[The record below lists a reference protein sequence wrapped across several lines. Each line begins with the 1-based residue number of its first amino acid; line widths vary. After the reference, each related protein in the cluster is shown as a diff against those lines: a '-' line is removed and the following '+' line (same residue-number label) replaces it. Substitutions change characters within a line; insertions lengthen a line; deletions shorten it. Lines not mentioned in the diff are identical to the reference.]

1 MKQIRILETN
11 VANQIAAGEVI
22 ERPASVIK
30 ELAENSLDAGSTSI
44 TIEIQGGGIEY
55 MRVTDNGGGV
65 SYDDAAVAFERHATS
80 KLATAE
86 DLTHIETLGF
96 RGEALASIA
105 AVSKITMKTQ
115 TEDSGAGAQVVIEG
129 GKLLDHSQCGCPN
142 GTSIEVKNLFYNVPA
157 RLKFLKSTRS
167 ESGYVADYVARL
179 IMARPDVSFKLVQDS
194 RILYH
199 SAGDNNLKNA
209 IYTVYGAA
217 IIPNLHEVRFDDG
230 YMFITGFV
238 GDESVSQSNRN
249 RQSLYINNRYI
260 KSAKLSFA
268 VQRAF
273 DTRIMRGRF
282 PFAVLKIQMSSRDI
296 DVNVHPNKLDVR
308 FKDET
313 RVTGSM
319 VRAVMAA
326 ISGKRNID
334 SIAGQA
340 DITNTVDRMEQETS
354 KPIWPIIDTIENVE
368 RYTHNHNKETS
379 KNNDEAI
386 WTPALSDTPYSGVRP
401 VNGRI
406 KLRDGQGRP
415 DVNDLTVMPKSASVT
430 GEIDQEQEAGQIT
443 KNSSIPPAT
452 EVAPSSEKA
461 NPSLTIRQG
470 KIDLDISRFKVLDCA
485 FNAYW
490 IVEQDNDLYLIDQH
504 AAHERRL
511 YEELISDKLRLQ
523 SQILLTPQIIKFAPR
538 EFDAIIE
545 NLEDLTAM
553 GFDIEEFGAFTVSV
567 RAVPYMFD
575 GPQSVDF
582 LKEAADIFIN
592 QSKATAA
599 DLKRSAII
607 QLSCKHAIKAGQ
619 YIDRSEIL
627 GLLSYFAKDGAPL
640 TCPHG
645 RPVIVRLSKR
655 EIEKMFK
662 RVL

>member
-1 MKQIRILETN
+1 MRQIRILETN

-55 MRVTDNGGGV
+55 MRVTDNGGGI

-105 AVSKITMKTQ
+105 SVSKVTMKTQ

-157 RLKFLKSTRS
+157 RLKFLKSARS
-167 ESGYVADYVARL
+167 ESGHIADYAARL

-194 RILYH
+194 KVLYH
-199 SAGDNNLKNA
+199 SAGDNSLINA

-217 IIPNLHEVRFDDG
+217 IVPNLREVRFDDG

-249 RQSLYINNRYI
+249 RQSFYINNRYI

-268 VQRAF
+268 IQRAF

-282 PFAVLKIQMSSRDI
+282 PFAVLKMQMSSKDI

-308 FKDET
+308 FKDEL
-313 RVTGSM
+313 RVTGSI

-334 SIAGQA
+334 PIAGKA
-340 DITNTVDRMEQETS
+340 DIANAADKFEQETAKS
-354 KPIWPIIDTIENVE
+354 IWPVIDTIENVE
-368 RYTHNHNKETS
+368 RHTHNKETL
-379 KNNDEAI
+379 KNNDGAI
-386 WTPALSDTPYSGVRP
+386 WTPALSEGPYSGDRP

-406 KLRDGQGRP
+406 KVREGRGKP
-415 DVNDLTVMPKSASVT
+415 HDNDLVVMPNSASIN
-430 GEIDQEQEAGQIT
+430 GGILKEQETEQFT
-443 KNSSIPPAT
+443 QNSYMPPT
-452 EVAPSSEKA
+452 PKTDPVCEKT
-461 NPSLTIRQG
+461 NPSLTITQE
-470 KIDLDISRFKVLDCA
+470 KIDLDIGRFKVLDCA

-523 SQILLTPQIIKFAPR
+523 SQMLLTPQIVKFAPR
-538 EFDAIIE
+538 EFDTIME
-545 NLEDLTAM
+545 NLDDLTAM

-575 GPQSVDF
+575 GPQSVNF

-607 QLSCKHAIKAGQ
+607 QLSCKLAIKAGQ
-619 YIDRSEIL
+619 CVDRSEIL
-627 GLLSYFAKDGAPL
+627 ELLSYFAKDGAPL

-645 RPVIVRLSKR
+645 RPVVVRLSKR